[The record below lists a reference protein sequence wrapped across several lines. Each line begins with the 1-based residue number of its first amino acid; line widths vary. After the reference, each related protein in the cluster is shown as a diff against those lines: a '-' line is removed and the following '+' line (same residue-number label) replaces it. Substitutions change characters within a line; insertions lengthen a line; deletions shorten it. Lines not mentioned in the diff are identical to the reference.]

1 MQPIFIINGHDYTED
16 VAEIKPSYNDLDA
29 DGSGRNILNGKM
41 YRKKISTKDKRTV
54 TFMRLGEA
62 TMSQL
67 MNDMNSQYVKIT
79 MLDPRTNR
87 HIERTYYTSTLNNGI
102 QHYVGGETVYD
113 GVTFDVTER

>member
-1 MQPIFIINGHDYTED
+1 MLPVFTIGNHNYTEY

-29 DGSGRNILNGKM
+29 DGSGRNLLNGKM
-41 YRKKISTKDKRTV
+41 YRKKIATKDKRTV
-54 TFMRLGEA
+54 TFLRLDE
-62 TMSQL
+62 TMMSQL
-67 MNDMNSQYVKIT
+67 MNDMNSEYVKIT

-102 QHYVGGETVYD
+102 QRYIGGETVYD